1 MYVLAGIKKN
11 LFDSS
16 LSLSNN
22 DVNMDVFLTMTEADL
37 KEIGI
42 TSFGIRRKL
51 KLLIE
56 KLGMG
61 RKQTDEAEQKNVCF
75 LFHYSITIPTV
86 CVAFRVICKYVN

>member
-1 MYVLAGIKKN
+1 MYVLAGIKKKI

-16 LSLSNN
+16 LSLSDN

-56 KLGMG
+56 KLGIG
-61 RKQTDEAEQKNVCF
+61 SKLTDEAEQKNVCF

-86 CVAFRVICKYVN
+86 CVAFRVICK